1 MKMHKNKVSISM
13 IQYELRNIS
22 GNPFVHIFGIGFP
35 ILLAILIS
43 KGVTADIP
51 DGAYLKEAVTMIFLG
66 IGSIIPMATIF
77 MGYASTASID
87 LEKGIPLRMQLFG
100 FEEKYT
106 IVNRLLAEFVYMT
119 GAFLLYGI
127 VGFAVLKINV
137 PTIMGFLFYIVCIYV
152 FSAVLF
158 IMSHAI
164 ANLVQKFGLT
174 YMITMILYFGMMILS
189 GMMGITIDQLPK
201 GIRIISNLLPCTY
214 FQKDFYKVWMGK
226 SYNFMPMLQAYIFFV
241 AIAGILLF
249 LMIYRSKRNINRK

>member
-1 MKMHKNKVSISM
+1 MKKNKVSIQMVS
-13 IQYELRNIS
+13 YELRNIS

-43 KGVTADIP
+43 KGVSSDITNET
-51 DGAYLKEAVTMIFLG
+51 YLKQAVTMIFLG

-106 IVNRLLAEFVYMT
+106 ILNRLMAEFVYMT
-119 GAFLLYGI
+119 FAFVLYGI
-127 VGFAVLKINV
+127 VGYFMLQINV
-137 PTIMGFLFYIVCIYV
+137 PTIQGFLMYILCIYV
-152 FSAVLF
+152 FSGVLF
-158 IMSHAI
+158 IMAHAI

-189 GMMGITIDQLPK
+189 GMMGISTDQLPK
-201 GIRIISNLLPCTY
+201 PVKLLANLLPSTY

-226 SYNFMPMLQAYIFFV
+226 SYNYMPMLQAYIFFI

-249 LMIYRSKRNINRK
+249 FMIYRLKRNISRT